1 MERQTEFDKLL
12 AACKFD
18 EARELLQSELASGR
32 VIDPRSDTSWP
43 KIADYLVGRLQ
54 ESGGTE
60 VVADFWNDFAD
71 FFVNKIEPDWGHAH
85 KGHIYFRLGIALL
98 PSNLPHGKECLE
110 KAYRDDCL
118 LETARNGWPRAQD
131 QSAYVALAILDRLD
145 ESDFDDYQDK
155 GRFLKQ
161 LFTSFNAV
169 LDEAHLEPKQIIDAL
184 RAIAPQE
191 ALSSCLSIHEELQS
205 TINRMM
211 PFATVSLAGML
222 LEALSFSEL
231 RYRRDIKQLPCGK
244 NIFKAEL
251 GDLFKEAVR
260 LSVFPTNAIKVSFRL
275 IHMFRNRVHP
285 GNEVSQTYK
294 LVPRVARTVKV
305 LFELAIIEWSKTRN
319 PIVAANHKNA
329 SRQEG

>member
-1 MERQTEFDKLL
+1 MRQTEFDKLI
-12 AACKFD
+12 AESKFN
-18 EARELLQSELASGR
+18 EAMELLKSELASGR
-32 VIDPRSDTSWP
+32 VIDPRSDRSWP

-54 ESGGTE
+54 ESRGAE

-98 PSNLPHGKECLE
+98 PSNLPDGKECLI

-118 LETARNGWPRAQD
+118 LEEARNGWPKAQD
-131 QSAYVALAILDRLD
+131 QSAYVALAILDRID
-145 ESDFDDYQDK
+145 EADFVDDPDK
-155 GRFLKQ
+155 TRFLKQ
-161 LFTSFNAV
+161 LFTSLNAV
-169 LDEAHLEPKQIIDAL
+169 LDEAHLEPRQITDAL
-184 RAIAPQE
+184 KAIAPHE
-191 ALSSCLSIHEELQS
+191 ALPSCLSIYEELRN

-222 LEALSFSEL
+222 LEALIFSEL
-231 RYRRDIKQLPCGK
+231 HYRRGMKNLPCGK
-244 NIFKAEL
+244 DIRKAKL

-260 LSVFPTNAIKVSFRL
+260 LSVFPTNSIKVSFQL

-285 GNEVSQTYK
+285 GNEVLQTYK

-305 LFELAIIEWSKTRN
+305 LFELAILEWGRTLIPN
-319 PIVAANHKNA
+319 VATIHNDESAQK
-329 SRQEG
+329 G